1 MLKWKARCRTVD
13 TQTVQGSLQTIFK
26 DFSGKKHLIFNFKSF
41 FVNASVFKKTLLKKQ
56 VRWCEKNMSFV
67 F

>member
-13 TQTVQGSLQTIFK
+13 TQTVKGSLQTIFK

-41 FVNASVFKKTLLKKQ
+41 FEIICFQ
-56 VRWCEKNMSFV
+56 KNVTKETSKMV
-67 F
+67 